1 MRYSEMFLPTG
12 REVPSDAEV
21 ISHQLMIRA
30 GMIRKLTSGIYS
42 YLPLGYRVIRKVEQ
56 IVREEMN
63 KAGAQEVFL
72 PMVQPAELWQE
83 SGRWEYYGKELLR
96 FHDRHERQYCLG
108 PTHEEVITDLV
119 RNDIKTYRQLPRN
132 LYQIQTKF
140 RDEVRPRFGVMR
152 CREFGMK
159 DAYSFDADEAGAEAS
174 YEKMFAAYNNIFN
187 RCGLKFRPVE
197 ADSGSIGGKYS
208 HEFMVMAESGEDAMI
223 VCDKCSYAANLEK
236 AEAGRPKK
244 VDSTEKDWLILESVH
259 TPNVRTI
266 EELSDFLQVGPQDI
280 VKTLIFNADGKPC
293 AILIRGDQEVNE
305 IKVKNYLGA
314 NELTLAD
321 DEMIMQ
327 ATGAPRGFA
336 GAVKIKTR
344 VIADYSVM
352 NMINFVTGANKEDYH
367 LKNVNI
373 GRDCEVESFADLRVV
388 GKNDKC
394 PRCSGNIQFVR
405 GIEVGHVFKLGTKYS
420 KSLKAS
426 YLDKDGQEKIM
437 IMGCYGI
444 GIGRTVAACIEQN
457 NDANGIVWPIP
468 LAPYHVIITP
478 VNVNEGDVLKAA
490 DKIYNDLQAMGIEV
504 IFDDRDERAGV
515 KFKDADLIGIP
526 LRVIVG
532 QKNLISGNVELKNR
546 KSGETKLYPLE
557 KIVSEIKKNI
567 DEGLE
572 QGIATTHAGGK
583 TPCSRI

>member
-56 IVREEMN
+56 IIREEMN
-63 KAGAQEVFL
+63 KAGAQEVCL

-83 SGRWEYYGKELLR
+83 SGRWEFYGKELLR
-96 FHDRHERQYCLG
+96 FRDRHDRDYCLG

-152 CREFGMK
+152 AREFGMK
-159 DAYSFDADEAGAEAS
+159 DAYSFDADEAGAEIS
-174 YEKMFAAYNNIFN
+174 YEKMFAAYNNIFR

-208 HEFMVMAESGEDAMI
+208 HEFMVTAESGEDAI
-223 VCDKCSYAANLEK
+223 VVCDKCNYAANLEK
-236 AEAGRPKK
+236 AEVAKPDKIDAG
-244 VDSTEKDWLILESVH
+244 EKDWLPLENVH
-259 TPNVRTI
+259 TPDVRTI
-266 EELSDFLQVGPQDI
+266 DEVSAFLKVTPQDI
-280 VKTLIFNADGKPC
+280 IKTLIFNADGKPC
-293 AILIRGDQEVNE
+293 AVLIRGDQEVNE

-314 NELTLAD
+314 NELELAD

-336 GAVKIKTR
+336 GAVKIKSR

-352 NMINFVTGANKEDYH
+352 NMINFVTGANIEDYH
-367 LKNVNI
+367 LKNVNF
-373 GRDCEVESFADLRVV
+373 GRDCKVESFADLRVIE
-388 GKNDKC
+388 KDDKC
-394 PRCSGNIQFVR
+394 PRCGGDIQFVR

-420 KSLKAS
+420 KAMKAV
-426 YLDKDGQEKIM
+426 YLDRDGQEKIM

-457 NDANGIVWPIP
+457 NDANGIIWPLP
-468 LAPYHVIITP
+468 LAPYQVIITP
-478 VNVNEGDVLKAA
+478 VNVNEGEVFQAA
-490 DKIYNDLQAMGIEV
+490 EKIYNELLAAGVEV
-504 IFDDRDERAGV
+504 ILDDRDERAGV

-526 LRVIVG
+526 LRVTVG
-532 QKNLISGNVELKNR
+532 QKNLISGNVELKSR
-546 KSGETKLYPLE
+546 QTGETKIYPLTE
-557 KIVSEIKKNI
+557 IVAEIRKKVAEALNP
-567 DEGLE
+567 
-572 QGIATTHAGGK
+572 TAGQS
-583 TPCSRI
+583 TQV

>member
-1 MRYSEMFLPTG
+1 MRYSEMFQPTG

-56 IVREEMN
+56 IIREEMN
-63 KAGAQEVFL
+63 KAGAQEVCL

-83 SGRWEYYGKELLR
+83 SGRWEFYGKELLR
-96 FHDRHERQYCLG
+96 FRDRHDRDYCLG

-152 CREFGMK
+152 AREFGMK
-159 DAYSFDADEAGAEAS
+159 DAYSFDADEAGAEIS
-174 YEKMFAAYNNIFN
+174 YEKMFTAYNNIFR

-208 HEFMVMAESGEDAMI
+208 HEFMVTAESGEDAI
-223 VCDKCSYAANLEK
+223 VVCDKCNYAANLEK
-236 AEAGRPKK
+236 AEVAQPDKI
-244 VDSTEKDWLILESVH
+244 DAAEKDWLSLENVH
-259 TPNVRTI
+259 TPDVRTI
-266 EELSDFLQVGPQDI
+266 EEVSAFLKVTPQDI
-280 VKTLIFNADGKPC
+280 IKTLIFNADGKPC
-293 AILIRGDQEVNE
+293 AVLIRGDQEVNE

-314 NELTLAD
+314 NELELAD

-336 GAVKIKTR
+336 GAVNIKCR
-344 VIADYSVM
+344 VVADYSVM
-352 NMINFVTGANKEDYH
+352 NMTNFVTGANIEDYH
-367 LKNVNI
+367 LKNVNF
-373 GRDCEVESFADLRVV
+373 GRDCKVESFADLRVIE
-388 GKNDKC
+388 KDDKC
-394 PRCSGNIQFVR
+394 PRCGGDIQFVR

-420 KSLKAS
+420 KAMKAV
-426 YLDKDGQEKIM
+426 YLDRDGQEKIM

-457 NDANGIVWPIP
+457 NDVNGIIWPLP
-468 LAPYHVIITP
+468 LAPYQVIITP
-478 VNVNEGDVLKAA
+478 VNVNEGAVFQAA
-490 DKIYNDLQAMGIEV
+490 EKIYNELLAAGIEV
-504 IFDDRDERAGV
+504 ILDDRDERAGV

-526 LRVIVG
+526 LRVTVG

-546 KSGETKLYPLE
+546 QTGETKIYPLTE
-557 KIVSEIKKNI
+557 IVAEIQKKVAEALNP
-567 DEGLE
+567 
-572 QGIATTHAGGK
+572 TAGQS
-583 TPCSRI
+583 TQV

>member
-1 MRYSEMFLPTG
+1 MRYSEMHLPTG

-63 KAGAQEVFL
+63 KAGAQEVHL

-83 SGRWEYYGKELLR
+83 SGRWVHYGKELLR
-96 FHDRHERQYCLG
+96 FRDRHEREYCLG

-119 RNDIKTYRQLPRN
+119 RNDVKTYRQLPRN

-159 DAYSFDADEAGAEAS
+159 DAYSFDADEAGAQIS
-174 YEKMFAAYNNIFN
+174 YEKMFDAYNKIFR
-187 RCGLKFRPVE
+187 RCGLQFRPVE

-208 HEFMVMAESGEDAMI
+208 HEFMVMAESGEDAM
-223 VCDKCSYAANLEK
+223 VFCEKCSYAANLEK
-236 AEAGRPKK
+236 AEVAKPEKK
-244 VDSTEKDWLILESVH
+244 NVQEKDWLLLENIH

-266 EELSDFLQVGPQDI
+266 EEVSSFLKVKPQNI
-280 VKTLIFNADGKPC
+280 VKTLIFNADGR
-293 AILIRGDQEVNE
+293 ALAVLIRGDQEVNE
-305 IKVKNYLGA
+305 IKVKNYLGVA
-314 NELTLAD
+314 ELELAD
-321 DEMIMQ
+321 DEMIKK

-344 VIADYSVM
+344 VIADYSIM

-367 LKNVNI
+367 LNNVNI
-373 GRDCEVESFADLRVV
+373 ERDFSVESFADLRIVEE
-388 GKNDKC
+388 NDSC
-394 PRCSGNIQFVR
+394 PRCGGKIQSAR

-420 KSLKAS
+420 QAMKAV

-457 NDANGIVWPIP
+457 YDANGIIWPVP
-468 LAPYHVIITP
+468 LAPFHVIITP
-478 VNVNEGDVLKAA
+478 VNVNEKNIFEAA
-490 DKIYNDLQAMGIEV
+490 ENLYNEMLSEGIEV

-526 LRVIVG
+526 FRVVIG
-532 QKNLISGNVELKNR
+532 QKNLSQGNVELKIR
-546 KSGETKLYPLE
+546 KTGENKLYLLQN
-557 KIVSEIKKNI
+557 IVQEVKQLITQELNP
-567 DEGLE
+567 GA
-572 QGIATTHAGGK
+572 Q
-583 TPCSRI
+583 

>member
-1 MRYSEMFLPTG
+1 MRYSEMHLPTG

-63 KAGAQEVFL
+63 KAGAQEVHL

-83 SGRWEYYGKELLR
+83 SGRWIHYGKELLR
-96 FHDRHERQYCLG
+96 FRDRHEREYCLG

-119 RNDIKTYRQLPRN
+119 RNDVKTYRQLPCN

-159 DAYSFDADEAGAEAS
+159 DAYSFDADEAGAQIS
-174 YEKMFAAYNNIFN
+174 YEKMFAAYNNIFR
-187 RCGLKFRPVE
+187 RCGLIFRPVE

-208 HEFMVMAESGEDAMI
+208 HEFMVIAESGEDAM
-223 VCDKCSYAANLEK
+223 VFCEKCAYAANLEK
-236 AEAGRPKK
+236 AEVAQPKK
-244 VDSTEKDWLILESVH
+244 KSTTQKELLPLKKVH
-259 TPNVRTI
+259 TPKVRTI
-266 EELSDFLQVGPQDI
+266 EEVSSFLNVRPQDI
-280 VKTLIFNADGKPC
+280 VKTLIFSADGMPC
-293 AILIRGDQEVNE
+293 AVLIRGDQEVNE

-314 NELTLAD
+314 AELELAD
-321 DEMIMQ
+321 DEMIKK

-344 VIADYSVM
+344 VIADYSIM

-367 LKNVNI
+367 LKNVNL
-373 GRDCEVESFADLRVV
+373 GRDFDVASFADLRVIEEKDTCSRCG
-388 GKNDKC
+388 GK
-394 PRCSGNIQFVR
+394 IQFAR

-420 KSLKAS
+420 QAMKAA

-457 NDANGIVWPIP
+457 YDKDGIIWPVP
-468 LAPYHVIITP
+468 LAPYQVIITP
-478 VNVNEGDVLKAA
+478 VNVNEKNIFEAA
-490 DKIYNDLQAMGIEV
+490 ENLYISMLVEGIEV

-526 LRVIVG
+526 LRITIG
-532 QKNLISGNVELKNR
+532 QKNLADGNVELKIR
-546 KSGETKLYPLE
+546 KTGENKLYPLP
-557 KIVSEIKKNI
+557 KIIQEVKTF
-567 DEGLE
+567 
-572 QGIATTHAGGK
+572 IAK
-583 TPCSRI
+583 

>member
-1 MRYSEMFLPTG
+1 MRYSEMHLPTG

-21 ISHQLMIRA
+21 VSNQLMIRA

-56 IVREEMN
+56 IIREEMN
-63 KAGAQEVFL
+63 KAGAQEVHL
-72 PMVQPAELWQE
+72 PMVQPAELWEE
-83 SGRWEYYGKELLR
+83 SGRWTYYGKELLR
-96 FHDRHERQYCLG
+96 FRDRNNRDYCLG

-119 RNDIKTYRQLPRN
+119 RHDVKTYRQLPLN

-159 DAYSFDADEAGAEAS
+159 DAYSFDADEAGAEKS
-174 YEKMFAAYNNIFN
+174 YEKMFDAYNNIFR
-187 RCGLKFRPVE
+187 RCGLKYRPVE
-197 ADSGSIGGKYS
+197 ADSGSIGGSFS
-208 HEFMVMAESGEDAMI
+208 HEFMVMAESGEDAI
-223 VCDKCSYAANLEK
+223 VVCEKCNYAANLEK
-236 AEAGRPKK
+236 AEIARPETT
-244 VDSTEKDWLILESVH
+244 VPAEADWLPVESVA

-266 EELSDFLQVGPQDI
+266 EEVSSFLNVSPRQI

-314 NELTLAD
+314 AELELAD
-321 DEMIMQ
+321 DAMILK

-336 GAVKIKTR
+336 GAVGIKTR
-344 VIADYSVM
+344 VIADYSIM
-352 NMINFVTGANKEDYH
+352 NLVNMVTGANKEDYH

-373 GRDCEVESFADLRVV
+373 GRDFRIESYADLRVV
-388 GKNDKC
+388 EPGDAC
-394 PRCSGNIQFVR
+394 PRCAGTVKFVR

-420 KSLKAS
+420 KAMKAV
-426 YLDKDGQEKIM
+426 YLDRDGKEKTL

-457 NDANGIVWPIP
+457 FDQNGIIWPMP
-468 LAPYHVIITP
+468 LAPYSIIVTP
-478 VNVNEGDVLKAA
+478 VNINDADVMKAA
-490 DKIYNDLQAMGIEV
+490 EDIYACLLARGVEV
-504 IFDDRDERAGV
+504 ILDDRDERAGV

-526 LRVIVG
+526 LRIVVG
-532 QKNLISGNVELKNR
+532 PKNLAKGQVELKIR
-546 KSGETKLYPLE
+546 RSGESRRYATPDV
-557 KIVSEIKKNI
+557 VSEV
-567 DEGLE
+567 
-572 QGIATTHAGGK
+572 QGIIAAELK
-583 TPCSRI
+583 EAS